1 MKGVEVGA
9 QSEVPVDPHQ
19 ATRQKMIDAMQPLRP
34 MERIDT
40 LKQFLDHDRQVL
52 RVSFYTII
60 SDGLESKLWIILN
73 LRFIMK
79 SLVRM
84 LLG

>member
-1 MKGVEVGA
+1 M
-9 QSEVPVDPHQ
+9 DPHQ

-60 SDGLESKLWIILN
+60 SDGFGSFKN
-73 LRFIMK
+73 LRFITK

>member
-1 MKGVEVGA
+1 M
-9 QSEVPVDPHQ
+9 DPHQ

-52 RVSFYTII
+52 RVSFCNPQITKLLTKSSS
-60 SDGLESKLWIILN
+60 SDATGMIVVLM
-73 LRFIMK
+73 IMEMKKVK
-79 SLVRM
+79 SVK
-84 LLG
+84 

>member
-52 RVSFYTII
+52 RVSSKTKY
-60 SDGLESKLWIILN
+60 LEIYNILYIEI
-73 LRFIMK
+73 L
-79 SLVRM
+79 
-84 LLG
+84 

>member
-52 RVSFYTII
+52 RVSR
-60 SDGLESKLWIILN
+60 KIL
-73 LRFIMK
+73 FIYSSQMSFGPFK
-79 SLVRM
+79 N
-84 LLG
+84 

>member
-1 MKGVEVGA
+1 M
-9 QSEVPVDPHQ
+9 DPHQ

-52 RVSFYTII
+52 RVSSFNIHLT
-60 SDGLESKLWIILN
+60 
-73 LRFIMK
+73 
-79 SLVRM
+79 
-84 LLG
+84 

>member
-52 RVSFYTII
+52 RVSF
-60 SDGLESKLWIILN
+60 
-73 LRFIMK
+73 
-79 SLVRM
+79 
-84 LLG
+84 

>member
-52 RVSFYTII
+52 RVSR
-60 SDGLESKLWIILN
+60 KIL
-73 LRFIMK
+73 FIHSSQMSFGPCK
-79 SLVRM
+79 N
-84 LLG
+84 

>member
-52 RVSFYTII
+52 RVSFRNTQIT
-60 SDGLESKLWIILN
+60 KLLTK
-73 LRFIMK
+73 F
-79 SLVRM
+79 LVRM

>member
-1 MKGVEVGA
+1 M
-9 QSEVPVDPHQ
+9 DPHQ

-52 RVSFYTII
+52 RVSFLTF
-60 SDGLESKLWIILN
+60 ILYDKT
-73 LRFIMK
+73 LTK